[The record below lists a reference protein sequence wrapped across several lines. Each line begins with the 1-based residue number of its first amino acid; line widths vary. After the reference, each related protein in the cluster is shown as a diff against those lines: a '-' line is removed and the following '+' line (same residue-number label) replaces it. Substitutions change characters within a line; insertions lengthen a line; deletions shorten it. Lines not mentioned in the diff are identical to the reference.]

1 MAGGVVKKSSKE
13 VKALMGERK
22 EWAANQAKC
31 WICGVSS
38 YAGFPLET
46 HEMERKSQAPH
57 HAWANLNNYFCACK
71 KCHMDD
77 LAAMPHARQLAYK
90 YIKDIENYDLES
102 WLRLR
107 DPDLKA
113 PNRVMEDEVMDALK
127 EIILS
132 EEVAW

>member
-1 MAGGVVKKSSKE
+1 MKKSNKE
-13 VKALMGERK
+13 IKALMDERK
-22 EWAANQAKC
+22 EWASKQTKC

-77 LAAMPHARQLAYK
+77 LAAMPHPRQLAYK
-90 YIKDIENYDLES
+90 YIKDINNYDLES

-107 DPDLKA
+107 DPELKA
-113 PNRVMEDEVMDALK
+113 PNRVMEDEVMGAVK